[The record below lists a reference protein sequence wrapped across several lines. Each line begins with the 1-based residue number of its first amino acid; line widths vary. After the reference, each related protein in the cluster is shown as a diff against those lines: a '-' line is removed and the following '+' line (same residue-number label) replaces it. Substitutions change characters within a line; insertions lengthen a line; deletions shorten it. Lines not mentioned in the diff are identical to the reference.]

1 LRRLRERDAIGAR
14 FSIKRYNVGIIGY
27 GWVARAQIA
36 AINATSL
43 AQVTSVKDWRAFDEL
58 DN

>member
-1 LRRLRERDAIGAR
+1 M
-14 FSIKRYNVGIIGY
+14 KRYNLGIIGY

-43 AQVTSVKDWRAFDEL
+43 AQVTSV
-58 DN
+58 